1 MHRLQSCAN
10 VCSEISSDWLI
21 LKKKKKIEETTTYK
35 TIVQN
40 SSFNENAAWA
50 TKS

>member
-21 LKKKKKIEETTTYK
+21 LKNKIEETTTNK